1 MVYLSLFLTN
11 VIFSGF
17 GRAVFVFSLPT
28 YIIPQSYKIVK
39 FLGGV
44 FVALCNEMCVME
56 MWNVMGFLGFYS
68 WVAQLGR
75 VSYYCGNIVTYN
87 NAYESTTCV

>member
-56 MWNVMGFLGFYS
+56 MWNVMGFLGFYNGKHNTRNS
-68 WVAQLGR
+68 SRAR
-75 VSYYCGNIVTYN
+75 VCG
-87 NAYESTTCV
+87 EFFM